1 MVNEKINHL
10 KSIDQRNIES
20 AIEIAKRIGS
30 ETETVKITTETRIA
44 AGTSIV
50 IEIVTKNALVAI
62 NDPLP

>member
-20 AIEIAKRIGS
+20 AIGIAKRIGS